1 MVSELFEKFD
11 KLVLENNLYKMYT
24 IGDCYVI
31 ISFVDGNNRISPV
44 EECKSRN
51 KKIYFYIKN

>member
-1 MVSELFEKFD
+1 
-11 KLVLENNLYKMYT
+11 MYT

-44 EECKSRN
+44 EECKSLL
-51 KKIYFYIKN
+51 KVALQMIKIIENTAKVINFD